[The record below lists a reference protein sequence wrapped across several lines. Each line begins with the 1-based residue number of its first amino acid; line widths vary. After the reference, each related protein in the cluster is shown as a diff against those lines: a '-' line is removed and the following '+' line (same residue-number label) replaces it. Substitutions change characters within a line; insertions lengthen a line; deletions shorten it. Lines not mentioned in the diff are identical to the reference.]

1 MINNEKERSW
11 TRQSFFSTKKKR
23 QKRYYSRKKHYN
35 NALDHIARDINDTS
49 VAIRV
54 HMPENCFPN
63 LQGSL
68 NNDWS

>member
-1 MINNEKERSW
+1 LNSTIILFHKKEKAEKILL
-11 TRQSFFSTKKKR
+11 KKKH
-23 QKRYYSRKKHYN
+23 QN
-35 NALDHIARDINDTS
+35 NALDHIARDIDDTS

-68 NNDWS
+68 NNYWS